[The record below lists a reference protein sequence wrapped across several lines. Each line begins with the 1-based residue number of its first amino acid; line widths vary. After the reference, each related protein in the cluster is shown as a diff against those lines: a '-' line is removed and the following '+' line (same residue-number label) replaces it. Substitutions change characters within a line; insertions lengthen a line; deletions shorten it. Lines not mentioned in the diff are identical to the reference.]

1 MKNCLQFNP
10 ASHSFELRRA
20 IPSICLVT
28 LLVALLAP
36 LTACQKSD
44 LGPTT
49 AERLKSAEQRQQS
62 VPDFYVPRKTVDYM
76 SDLKAI
82 KETTPPAE
90 PPKKDALNKDAA
102 TKEAALKTL
111 PADAKG
117 AASKTPG
124 SAAVSAVTAA
134 APTLTPAGALG
145 GAPVVVT
152 PPPASSSSSA
162 PPPASTPP
170 VKAAEPAATPA
181 TPAPVVVASAAP
193 TSRPAP
199 SQDATPIVSVVARE
213 QPEFPRDAARQGV
226 ESGAVRARLTI
237 NASGDVTNVA
247 IVQARPLRVFDR
259 AVTNALSRWKFNP
272 GAENRTYDTEV
283 SFSRQ

>member
-1 MKNCLQFNP
+1 VVHLIPGSIMKNCLQSNP
-10 ASHSFELRRA
+10 ALPSLSLRSA
-20 IPSICLVT
+20 MPSACLVAIVMS
-28 LLVALLAP
+28 LS
-36 LTACQKSD
+36 ACQKSD

-49 AERLKSAEQRQQS
+49 AERLKSAEQRQQT

-82 KETTPPAE
+82 KETTPPVE
-90 PPKKDALNKDAA
+90 PPKKDVPAKDLP
-102 TKEAALKTL
+102 TKEAALKT

-117 AASKTPG
+117 AAGKAAT
-124 SAAVSAVTAA
+124 AAVPVTTAA
-134 APTLTPAGALG
+134 APTLTPSGALG
-145 GAPVVVT
+145 GAPIAVTPTPAPTT
-152 PPPASSSSSA
+152 PPP
-162 PPPASTPP
+162 
-170 VKAAEPAATPA
+170 KAAEPVIA
-181 TPAPVVVASAAP
+181 PAPAVVASAAP
-193 TSRPAP
+193 TSRPTP
-199 SQDATPIVSVVARE
+199 SQDASPVISVVARE

-259 AVTNALSRWKFNP
+259 AVTTALSRWKFNA
-272 GAENRTYDTEV
+272 GADGRTYETEV

>member
-1 MKNCLQFNP
+1 MKNSLHSNLVLRSLNLRSAISTTCL
-10 ASHSFELRRA
+10 AA
-20 IPSICLVT
+20 IVT
-28 LLVALLAP
+28 S

-82 KETTPPAE
+82 KETTPPVE
-90 PPKKDALNKDAA
+90 PPKKDVP
-102 TKEAALKTL
+102 TKEVSTKEVALKT
-111 PADAKG
+111 PADAK
-117 AASKTPG
+117 AAAAKT
-124 SAAVSAVTAA
+124 AAAAPAAPAATAA

-145 GAPVVVT
+145 GAPVAITPSPAPT
-152 PPPASSSSSA
+152 PPPKAIE
-162 PPPASTPP
+162 PVPA
-170 VKAAEPAATPA
+170 
-181 TPAPVVVASAAP
+181 PAPVVVASAAP
-193 TSRPAP
+193 TSRPTP

-259 AVTNALSRWKFNP
+259 AVTNALLRWKFNP
-272 GAENRTYDTEV
+272 GAEGRTYDTEV

>member
-1 MKNCLQFNP
+1 MVHLIPGSVMKNCLQPDP
-10 ASHSFELRRA
+10 ALSSLSLRRA
-20 IPSICLVT
+20 IPSAYF
-28 LLVALLAP
+28 VAIVVS

-49 AERLKSAEQRQQS
+49 AERLKSTEQRQQT

-82 KETTPPAE
+82 KETTPPVE
-90 PPKKDALNKDAA
+90 PPKKDLPGKDLPS
-102 TKEAALKTL
+102 KEAALKT

-117 AASKTPG
+117 AAGK
-124 SAAVSAVTAA
+124 AATAAPVTTAA
-134 APTLTPAGALG
+134 APMLAPSGALG
-145 GAPVVVT
+145 GAPVAISPAPAPT
-152 PPPASSSSSA
+152 PPS
-162 PPPASTPP
+162 
-170 VKAAEPAATPA
+170 KAAEPVVA
-181 TPAPVVVASAAP
+181 PAPAVVASAAP

-199 SQDATPIVSVVARE
+199 SQDVSPVISVVARE

-259 AVTNALSRWKFNP
+259 AVTTALSRWKFNA
-272 GAENRTYDTEV
+272 GAEGRTYETEV

>member
-1 MKNCLQFNP
+1 MKNCRQPNP
-10 ASHSFELRRA
+10 AWPSLNLRSA
-20 IPSICLVT
+20 FPSACLVAI
-28 LLVALLAP
+28 VMS

-49 AERLKSAEQRQQS
+49 AERLKSAEQRQQT

-82 KETTPPAE
+82 KETTPPVE
-90 PPKKDALNKDAA
+90 PPKKDVPTKEVS
-102 TKEAALKTL
+102 TKEAALKTP

-117 AASKTPG
+117 TAGKAAT
-124 SAAVSAVTAA
+124 AAPATTAA
-134 APTLTPAGALG
+134 APTLTPTGALG
-145 GAPVVVT
+145 GAPVAITPLPAPT
-152 PPPASSSSSA
+152 PPPKAVE
-162 PPPASTPP
+162 P
-170 VKAAEPAATPA
+170 VA
-181 TPAPVVVASAAP
+181 TPAPVIVASAAP
-193 TSRPAP
+193 TSRPTP
-199 SQDATPIVSVVARE
+199 SQDVSPIVSVVARE

-259 AVTNALSRWKFNP
+259 AVTNALSRWKFNA
-272 GAENRTYDTEV
+272 GAEGRTYETEV
-283 SFSRQ
+283 SFTRQ

>member
-1 MKNCLQFNP
+1 MKNCLHPDP
-10 ASHSFELRRA
+10 ALSSLSLRCV
-20 IPSICLVT
+20 IPSACLVAIVVS
-28 LLVALLAP
+28 LS
-36 LTACQKSD
+36 ACQKSD

-49 AERLKSAEQRQQS
+49 AERLKSAEQRQQT

-82 KETTPPAE
+82 KETTPLVE
-90 PPKKDALNKDAA
+90 PPKKDAAAKDLPSKDAA
-102 TKEAALKTL
+102 LKA

-117 AASKTPG
+117 AAGK
-124 SAAVSAVTAA
+124 AATAAPATAA
-134 APTLTPAGALG
+134 ATPMLAPSGALG
-145 GAPVVVT
+145 GAPIAVT
-152 PPPASSSSSA
+152 PA
-162 PPPASTPP
+162 PTPASTPP
-170 VKAAEPAATPA
+170 PKAAEPVVA
-181 TPAPVVVASAAP
+181 PAPVVVASAAP
-193 TSRPAP
+193 TSRPTP
-199 SQDATPIVSVVARE
+199 SQDVSPVISVVARE

-259 AVTNALSRWKFNP
+259 AVTTALSRWKFNA
-272 GAENRTYDTEV
+272 GADGRTYETEV

>member
-1 MKNCLQFNP
+1 MVQFISGSIMKNRFQLNCALRSPGLKSAVPAACLIAIV
-10 ASHSFELRRA
+10 AS
-20 IPSICLVT
+20 
-28 LLVALLAP
+28 

-82 KETTPPAE
+82 KETAPPVE
-90 PPKKDALNKDAA
+90 PPKKEVSAKEAA
-102 TKEAALKTL
+102 AKEKEAALKAA
-111 PADAKG
+111 PADAKALAAKSGSG
-117 AASKTPG
+117 ATTAPTI
-124 SAAVSAVTAA
+124 AA

-145 GAPVVVT
+145 AAPVPVT
-152 PPPASSSSSA
+152 PAPVSA
-162 PPPASTPP
+162 PPP
-170 VKAAEPAATPA
+170 KAAEPAAA
-181 TPAPVVVASAAP
+181 APVVVATAAP

-199 SQDATPIVSVVARE
+199 SQDASPIVSVVARE

-272 GAENRTYDTEV
+272 GADGRTYETEV

>member
-1 MKNCLQFNP
+1 MVHLIPGSVMKNCLQPDP
-10 ASHSFELRRA
+10 ALSSLSLRRA
-20 IPSICLVT
+20 IPSAYF
-28 LLVALLAP
+28 VAIVVS

-49 AERLKSAEQRQQS
+49 AERLKSTEQRQQT

-82 KETTPPAE
+82 KETTPPVE
-90 PPKKDALNKDAA
+90 PPKKDLPGKDLPS
-102 TKEAALKTL
+102 KEAALKT

-117 AASKTPG
+117 VAGKAAT
-124 SAAVSAVTAA
+124 AAPVTTAA
-134 APTLTPAGALG
+134 APMLAPSGALG
-145 GAPVVVT
+145 GAPVAISPAPSPT
-152 PPPASSSSSA
+152 PPP
-162 PPPASTPP
+162 
-170 VKAAEPAATPA
+170 KAAEPVVA
-181 TPAPVVVASAAP
+181 PAPAVVASAAP

-199 SQDATPIVSVVARE
+199 SQDVSPVISVVARE

-259 AVTNALSRWKFNP
+259 AVTTALSRWKFNA
-272 GAENRTYDTEV
+272 GAEGRTYETEV

>member
-1 MKNCLQFNP
+1 MVHLIPGSVMKNCLQPDP
-10 ASHSFELRRA
+10 ALSSLSLRRA
-20 IPSICLVT
+20 IPSAYF
-28 LLVALLAP
+28 VAIVVS

-49 AERLKSAEQRQQS
+49 AERLKSTEQRQQT

-82 KETTPPAE
+82 KETTPPVE
-90 PPKKDALNKDAA
+90 PPKKDLPGKDLPS
-102 TKEAALKTL
+102 KEAALKT

-117 AASKTPG
+117 AAGK
-124 SAAVSAVTAA
+124 AATAAPVTTAA
-134 APTLTPAGALG
+134 APMLAPSGALG
-145 GAPVVVT
+145 GAPVAISPAPSPT
-152 PPPASSSSSA
+152 PPP
-162 PPPASTPP
+162 
-170 VKAAEPAATPA
+170 KAAEPVVA
-181 TPAPVVVASAAP
+181 PAPAVVASAAP

-199 SQDATPIVSVVARE
+199 SQDVSPVISVVARE

-259 AVTNALSRWKFNP
+259 AVTTALSRWKFNA
-272 GAENRTYDTEV
+272 GAEGRTYETEV

>member
-1 MKNCLQFNP
+1 MKNCLQPDP
-10 ASHSFELRRA
+10 ALSSLSLRRA
-20 IPSICLVT
+20 IPSAYF
-28 LLVALLAP
+28 VAIVVS

-49 AERLKSAEQRQQS
+49 AERLKSTEQRQQT

-82 KETTPPAE
+82 KETTPPVE
-90 PPKKDALNKDAA
+90 PPKKDLPGKDLPS
-102 TKEAALKTL
+102 KEAALKT

-117 AASKTPG
+117 VAGKAAT
-124 SAAVSAVTAA
+124 AAPVTTAA
-134 APTLTPAGALG
+134 APMLAPSGALG
-145 GAPVVVT
+145 GAPVTISPAPSPT
-152 PPPASSSSSA
+152 PPP
-162 PPPASTPP
+162 
-170 VKAAEPAATPA
+170 KAAEPVVA
-181 TPAPVVVASAAP
+181 PAPTVVASAAP

-199 SQDATPIVSVVARE
+199 SQDVSPVISVVARE

-259 AVTNALSRWKFNP
+259 AVTTALSRWKFNA
-272 GAENRTYDTEV
+272 GAEGRTYETEV

>member
-1 MKNCLQFNP
+1 MKNCRQPNP
-10 ASHSFELRRA
+10 AWPSLNLRSA
-20 IPSICLVT
+20 FPSACLVAI
-28 LLVALLAP
+28 VMS

-49 AERLKSAEQRQQS
+49 AERLKSAEQRQQT

-82 KETTPPAE
+82 KETTPPVE
-90 PPKKDALNKDAA
+90 PPKKDVAA
-102 TKEAALKTL
+102 KEASTKEAALKT

-117 AASKTPG
+117 TAGKAAT
-124 SAAVSAVTAA
+124 AAPVTTAA
-134 APTLTPAGALG
+134 APTLTPTGALG
-145 GAPVVVT
+145 GAPVAITPSPAPT
-152 PPPASSSSSA
+152 PPPKAVE
-162 PPPASTPP
+162 P
-170 VKAAEPAATPA
+170 VAA
-181 TPAPVVVASAAP
+181 PAPVIVASAAP
-193 TSRPAP
+193 TSRPTP
-199 SQDATPIVSVVARE
+199 SQDVSPIVSVVARE
-213 QPEFPRDAARQGV
+213 LPEFPRDAARQGV

-259 AVTNALSRWKFNP
+259 AVTNALSRWKFNA
-272 GAENRTYDTEV
+272 GAEGRTYETEV